1 MQGRGGRM
9 TIKELYEEAKRQSRE
24 NYDFAICSTDDVN
37 IYIDLAYDY
46 EFDDERKVV
55 ILE

>member
-1 MQGRGGRM
+1 M
-9 TIKELYEEAKRQSRE
+9 TIKELYEEAKKQGRE
-24 NYDFAICSTDDVN
+24 DYDFAICSTDNVN

-46 EFDDERKVV
+46 EFDDERKIV